1 MENKRCSGL
10 RQGRRTIWEGGEVFW
25 VTKVYLSIGLPSYSR
40 QYSKIL
46 AVTTDTCSAHWHSC
60 QTILRGN
67 AEEKR
72 GKKGALSRKK
82 KGQKRGK
89 KKGQI
94 VFLDG
99 QFIFFL
105 FHISIYILKYKQK
118 LPLF

>member
-1 MENKRCSGL
+1 MVPKLQAVKVERMKNK
-10 RQGRRTIWEGGEVFW
+10 
-25 VTKVYLSIGLPSYSR
+25 
-40 QYSKIL
+40 SKG
-46 AVTTDTCSAHWHSC
+46 SHSC

-99 QFIFFL
+99 QFIIFL
-105 FHISIYILKYKQK
+105 FHISIYILK
-118 LPLF
+118 